1 LSKKLG
7 KTFTLPQESDKKVN
21 ETIELLDIFEELR
34 PLTLEEWNLRD
45 LLKSHII
52 SLLQNQRVY

>member
-1 LSKKLG
+1 LG

-34 PLTLEEWNLRD
+34 PLTLEEWKLRD

-52 SLLQNQRVY
+52 SLL